1 MFFTFILYTF
11 FTGLLVKG
19 YEVTTFKNINV
30 NKKLELK
37 YKQVNY
43 VKGIT
48 LGLFTPYTVY
58 IIYSILLN
66 NIIPQYTQLFGALY
80 TALDMSSTIYNY
92 SNNHISTNIHH
103 VCVQLLF
110 LYCLLYN
117 WNINTLCCPIILY
130 ASFSA
135 LSFLVNYRLAIRG
148 TDVKYENII
157 NKICLYS
164 YSLFSI
170 VNWLIQI
177 YIIFLVKD
185 LNYYHYI
192 EKPIYITTIILVV
205 MDDLYLIKYLKQNN

>member
-1 MFFTFILYTF
+1 MFFTFIFYTF
-11 FTGLLVKG
+11 LTGFLVKS
-19 YEVTTFKNINV
+19 YELTNFKNINV
-30 NKKLELK
+30 NRKLEIK

-48 LGLFTPYTVY
+48 LGLFSPYTLY
-58 IIYSILLN
+58 IIYSILYN
-66 NIIPQYTQLFGALY
+66 NVIPNYVPVFGSLY
-80 TALDMSSTIYNY
+80 AALDMSSTIYNY

-110 LYCLLYN
+110 LNCIIYN

-148 TDVKYENII
+148 TDDKYEYII
-157 NKICLYS
+157 NKICLYC
-164 YSLFSI
+164 YSFFSVI
-170 VNWLIQI
+170 NWFIQI
-177 YIIFLVKD
+177 YIIFFVKD
-185 LNYYHYI
+185 LNYYYYI
-192 EKPIYITTIILVV
+192 EKPLYISTIILVV